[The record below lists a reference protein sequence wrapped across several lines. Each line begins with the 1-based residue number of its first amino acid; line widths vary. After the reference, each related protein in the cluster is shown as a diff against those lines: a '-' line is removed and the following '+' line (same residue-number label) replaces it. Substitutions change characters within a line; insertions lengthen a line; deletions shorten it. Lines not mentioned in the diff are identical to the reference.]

1 MSTRVVEA
9 PAPVVTWVEAQAHL
23 RLDGDD
29 EKAYVEALIA
39 AATAW
44 LDGPAGWLGRAIGT
58 QKLETDFDSFD
69 CSLDLMPPVR
79 EDVSVR
85 YVAPDGEEQEL
96 AETVYRVV
104 GPPSRP
110 RVVPRHGLGFPSARS
125 EHGAVRICYGAGYE
139 MAPAPIKQA
148 ILLLVG
154 QWFDTRAAVNVGNI
168 INEMPFAVEAL
179 LSTFRVMR

>member
-1 MSTRVVEA
+1 MGTRVVEA
-9 PAPVVTWVEAQAHL
+9 PAPVVTWAEAQAHL

-29 EKAYVEALIA
+29 EKVHVEALIA

-69 CSLDLMPPVR
+69 CPLDLMPPVL

-85 YVAPDGEEQEL
+85 YVDADGEEQEV
-96 AETVYRVV
+96 EGTIYRVV

-110 RVVPRHGLGFPSARS
+110 RVAPRHGLSFPPTRS
-125 EHGAVRICYGAGYE
+125 EPGAVRISYGAGYE
-139 MAPAPIKQA
+139 TAPAPIKQA

-154 QWFDTRAAVNVGNI
+154 QWYDTRSAVNIGNI
-168 INEMPFAVEAL
+168 VNEMPFAVEAL
-179 LSTFRVMR
+179 LSTFRVWR